1 MTFAARQ
8 AFALVR
14 SFLVVLR
21 CFICLLVGRPCS
33 LVCSAQKS
41 RRALVL
47 QPTYIQVEFA
57 LLGGRRC

>member
-21 CFICLLVGRPCS
+21 CFIYLLVGGQCS
-33 LVCSAQKS
+33 LACGAQKS
-41 RRALVL
+41 RGALVL
-47 QPTYIQVEFA
+47 HPTYTQVEFA